1 MWTAD
6 KESLCNM
13 HGSIRYWIMDVRKR
27 LKKAIRENDF
37 EGVKETI
44 NTLNEVLEI
53 TRKAKKAGQRM
64 EARLVLVRRCTE
76 MMGYIRKGCKKE
88 L

>member
-1 MWTAD
+1 MFT
-6 KESLCNM
+6 KEKETLCNM

-37 EGVKETI
+37 EGVKESI

>member
-1 MWTAD
+1 M
-6 KESLCNM
+6 
-13 HGSIRYWIMDVRKR
+13 YVRKR

>member
-1 MWTAD
+1 MFTKG
-6 KESLCNM
+6 KETLCNM

-37 EGVKETI
+37 EGVKESI